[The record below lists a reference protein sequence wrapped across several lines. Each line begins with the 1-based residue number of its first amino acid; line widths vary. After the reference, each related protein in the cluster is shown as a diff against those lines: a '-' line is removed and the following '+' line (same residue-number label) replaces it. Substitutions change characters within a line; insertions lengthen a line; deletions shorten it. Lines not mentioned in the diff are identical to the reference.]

1 MATQHTTQ
9 AWASVSAFTEVL
21 FGRLPRADQ
30 RRWADAYMRG
40 LLTTPGK
47 KTVRRLAAT
56 VSDSSTAP
64 QALHQFVN
72 ASPWE
77 WEPVRAELARWV
89 GRRTRPRALVIG
101 PVVLPKRG
109 DRSCGVHRRFV
120 PQAGRTVNC
129 QVGIGAFLSTDSEVV
144 PVDWRLLLPEE
155 WSQDPQQRRRAR
167 IPDTVRPGRADS
179 AAAQALDMAEESGRR
194 RDLAGLPVVVDL
206 TGYADADEVVR
217 GLMST
222 GRNFVVAVPDSFP
235 LVPAAPDRQLPG
247 GTDGAVAAQRFLAL
261 HCSRRP
267 RKEEVGTHGVARTP
281 AGEEGAG
288 VPGGIR
294 GAGARQVTVLTGLV
308 RLPGTRPLLRV
319 FAEWDPA
326 ACRTGQVW
334 LADLAH
340 RPVADLLGLAGL
352 HAATTDTLERLESDF
367 GLRAFEGRSYPGWHR
382 HMTLVSAAFAYS
394 SLSRDPCPVP
404 AASPRP
410 TPRPAPRR
418 TPTRTACN

>member
-30 RRWADAYMRG
+30 RRWADAYVRG

-47 KTVRRLAAT
+47 KSVRRLAAT

-77 WEPVRAELARWV
+77 WEPVRAELTRWI
-89 GRRTRPRALVIG
+89 GRHSRARALVIG

-129 QVGIGAFLSTDSEVV
+129 QVAIGAFLSTDSEVV

-179 AAAQALDMAEESGRR
+179 AAVQAVDMVEESGGR

-206 TGYADADEVVR
+206 TGYAGAGEVVR
-217 GLMST
+217 GLICE

-247 GTDGAVAAQRFLAL
+247 GEEGAVAAQRFLAL

-267 RKEEVGTHGVARTP
+267 RKEAVGTHGARLPVGTH
-281 AGEEGAG
+281 
-288 VPGGIR
+288 

-340 RPVADLLGLAGL
+340 RPVADLLDLAGL
-352 HAATTDTLERLESDF
+352 HAATTDTLERLENDF

-394 SLSRDPCPVP
+394 SLSCTPCPVP
-404 AASPRP
+404 AAPPRP
-410 TPRPAPRR
+410 TPRPAARR